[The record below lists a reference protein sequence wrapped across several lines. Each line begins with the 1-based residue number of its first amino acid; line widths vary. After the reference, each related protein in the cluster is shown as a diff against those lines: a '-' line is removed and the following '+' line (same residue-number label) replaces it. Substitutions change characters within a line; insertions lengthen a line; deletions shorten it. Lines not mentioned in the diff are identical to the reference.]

1 MLDVILVVPCFN
13 EEKRLQVAE
22 FRWFAVAH
30 ANVRFV
36 MVDDGSDDQT
46 GEVLRGLARFRPTQF
61 EVLSL
66 AENCGKAEAVRQ
78 GMVRAFELEADA
90 VGFIDAD
97 LAAPLTEVLR
107 MIDVLQRCPEINV
120 VAGSRVALAGHVID
134 RRFFRRVL
142 GGCFAAVATGC
153 IGVPFRDTQC
163 GLKLFRSLESI
174 QSLFSYAFHS
184 RWIFDIE
191 LFARLIAE
199 QGRDHAVRQMYEMP
213 LEKWSEVAGSKLKTG
228 DFLKAIG
235 ELFCIYNY
243 YIRSG
248 RHRRPV
254 VHELQRSR
262 PKRAA

>member
-13 EEKRLQVAE
+13 EEKRLRVAE

-46 GEVLRGLARFRPTQF
+46 REVLQGLVSFRPTQF

-78 GMVRAFELEADA
+78 GMVHAFKLQADA

-97 LAAPLTEVLR
+97 LATPLTEVLR
-107 MIDVLQRCPEINV
+107 MIDVLKRCPDITV
-120 VAGSRVALAGHVID
+120 VAGSRIALAGHVIK
-134 RRFFRRVL
+134 RRFLRRFL
-142 GGCFAAVATGC
+142 GRCFASVATGF
-153 IGVPFRDTQC
+153 IGVPFNDTQC
-163 GLKLFRSLESI
+163 GLKLFRSLEAIHSV
-174 QSLFSYAFHS
+174 FSRPFHS
-184 RWIFDIE
+184 RWIFDVE

-199 QGRDHAVRQMYEMP
+199 QGRDRAVRQMYEMP

-228 DFLKAIG
+228 DFIKAIG

-243 YIRSG
+243 YIRSN
-248 RHRRPV
+248 RHRRPFI
-254 VHELQRSR
+254 HEPNHSHS
-262 PKRAA
+262 KRAA